1 MNALPVVSSLAF
13 LALLA
18 PLPAAQTPVVLV
30 ARDETVPGV
39 GNVTEILNFA
49 INDAGEWLAHV
60 LTDAAADPEV
70 VLRDGF
76 LSLRQ
81 GTILGKPVGS
91 RIASFRSLNIDAQGN
106 SLWDLGIGT
115 NSAVPEDLSSGIFY
129 NAKLIANGETANPPN
144 NPLAPGMFMNLPG
157 YGRSARWLRFNG
169 VVKANNK
176 NQLVVGCVID
186 DPSITGAADDA
197 LVLLTVDS
205 QGNILSS
212 VDIAHELGTVAALNS
227 PVSASNGL
235 PLTQGVGFDINDRGD
250 VLWQVRTTGP
260 TAVMLN
266 ETVLVRGGDV
276 AIPGFTW
283 GGVFNSRLALNDRGD
298 WAMINGLSNGPQNQ
312 RGLMTVNK
320 TAFLRERSSFA
331 AITPSLISGWGNNA
345 PVLLANTGE
354 PFYRLEWT
362 GPAETN
368 LGILYGKEVLA
379 RKGVTR
385 VQELFISDMP
395 DGADAIAISPGGR
408 YLLYEADMEDGQNFL
423 VLLDIGRVTPLATCA
438 ANAGQLVRQKGFAV
452 AGKTVTLTIDK
463 GQGIGVTPF
472 LMASDRPIFT
482 YPPCGV
488 STPSGELLI
497 DFGANGN
504 PFLVQIGTPWAGNP
518 VTITLPI
525 PNNPLLVD
533 LKVYVQGMFANIG
546 NIVPGVEK
554 LRLTNALE
562 MEIGAP

>member
-1 MNALPVVSSLAF
+1 MKPLPVVSSLAV

-30 ARDETVPGV
+30 ARGQEIPGV
-39 GNVTEILNFA
+39 GSVTEILNFA
-49 INDAGEWLAHV
+49 INDSGEWLAHV
-60 LTDAAADPEV
+60 LTDAATNPDV

-81 GTILGKPVGS
+81 GTLLGKPVGS

-106 SLWDLGIGT
+106 SLWDMGIGT
-115 NSAVPEDLSSGIFY
+115 NAAVPEDLSSGIFF
-129 NAKLIANGETANPPN
+129 NAKLIAQAETANPPSMQI
-144 NPLAPGMFMNLPG
+144 APGMFMNLPG
-157 YGRSARWLRFNG
+157 YGRTARWLRFNG
-169 VVKANNK
+169 VVKANN
-176 NQLVVGCVID
+176 NRQLVVGCVID

-205 QGNILSS
+205 QGNVLSS
-212 VDIAHELGTVAALNS
+212 VDIAHELGVVAALSS
-227 PVSASNGL
+227 PVNGNNGL
-235 PLTQGVGFDINDRGD
+235 PLALGAGFDINDRGD
-250 VLWQVRTTGP
+250 VLWQVRTNGP

-283 GGVFNSRLALNDRGD
+283 SAVFPSRLSLNDRGD
-298 WAMINGLSNGPQNQ
+298 WAMINTLSNGPQNQ

-320 TAFLRERSSFA
+320 QPFIRQRSTFT
-331 AITPSLISGWGNNA
+331 AITPMLVDNWGNNA

-354 PFYRLEWT
+354 PFYRLGWT

-368 LGILYGKEVLA
+368 LGILYGKEILA

-423 VLLDIGRVTPLATCA
+423 VQLDVGRVTPLASCA
-438 ANAGQLVRQKGFAV
+438 ANAGQLARQKGFAV
-452 AGKTVTLTIDK
+452 AGKTVTVTIDK

-504 PFLVQIGTPWAGNP
+504 PFLVTIGTPWAGNP

-546 NIVPGVEK
+546 NVVPGVEK
-554 LRLTNALE
+554 LRLTNAIE